1 MRRGFVF
8 LALTMPLVAGLI
20 GTAGVAQARP
30 LPSETVMK
38 DLVLTVDEMSRASG
52 YPGQLADAGGLSC
65 YDTEDGGR
73 DCSGGAQPA
82 TDADWANVAPYPSI
96 VAISGF
102 PSAAAALK
110 HWRTHN
116 QKPTAWNGETITIV
130 AMTKRLVTYT
140 SVPADPA
147 QMGSAWTSIKGRQG
161 IFMAS
166 CGAASKSTSLKE
178 VAACSRKVATALAK
192 KVKTHRPRT
201 SLG

>member
-1 MRRGFVF
+1 MRRGFAV
-8 LALTMPLVAGLI
+8 LALTVPLFAGLI
-20 GTAGVAQARP
+20 GSAGLAQARP

-38 DLVLTVDEMSRASG
+38 ELVLTVAEMSKASG
-52 YPGQLADAGGLSC
+52 YPGQLIDAGGRSC
-65 YDTEDGGR
+65 YDTDDGGR

-102 PSAAAALK
+102 PTTAAALK
-110 HWRTHN
+110 HWRDHN
-116 QKPTAWNGETITIV
+116 LKPASWNGETITIV
-130 AMTKRLVTYT
+130 TKTRRIITYT

-147 QMGSAWTSIKGRQG
+147 QLGSAWTSLKGKQG

-166 CGAASKSTSLKE
+166 CGAASQATALKD
-178 VAACSRKVATALAK
+178 AAECSRKVATALAK
-192 KVKTHRPRT
+192 KVKSHRPRT